1 MSRFVFGFRVGRAAS
16 SLTTLGLWGM
26 ISQVKVSESS
36 QKYLAR
42 AQRAAWDAKG
52 WGTQPLCSR
61 YGRECLSRRQQVRRC
76 AKRKLAMIGCRVL
89 TGMSFPRAA
98 TNAVEARS
106 RDVLPL
112 RSSPVETLKAW
123 PNAVFSRASQRHRNR
138 CVRTCL

>member
-1 MSRFVFGFRVGRAAS
+1 
-16 SLTTLGLWGM
+16 
-26 ISQVKVSESS
+26 
-36 QKYLAR
+36 
-42 AQRAAWDAKG
+42 
-52 WGTQPLCSR
+52 
-61 YGRECLSRRQQVRRC
+61 
-76 AKRKLAMIGCRVL
+76 MIGCRVL

-138 CVRTCL
+138 CVRTCLWSSFLGQGYDHVHQKKALRPRRRFVSVCVVDWRFAVCGVCHVGSETHLILDVKEIVLKCPLRTIK